1 MLAFLDLVPA
11 AAFCGHLDCTSRA
24 LRPGCPKLPGYG
36 RIEAAQVREQAS
48 WGEVGTNLQR

>member
-1 MLAFLDLVPA
+1 MLAFLHLVPA
-11 AAFCGHLDCTSRA
+11 AAFCGHPDCTSCA